1 MPEFNIAFAKLSHII
16 PFLHISATIVFIGF
30 QACFWFMCKFFMQGI
45 ANNHKRYLMV
55 IEALK
60 RLGYAVYAALSVM
73 AITGILIKDSD
84 YSKIADPMSNT
95 IIATKWTI
103 FAFLL
108 INVLYVTYRLKKA
121 IKSIDDSEYIELHEN
136 LIVIIYYFI
145 PLNVVA
151 ALFAT
156 YLGVAYRGF

>member
-1 MPEFNIAFAKLSHII
+1 MPEFNIAFAKLSHIV

-45 ANNHKRYLMV
+45 TNNHKRYVMV
-55 IEALK
+55 IDALK
-60 RLGYAVYAALSVM
+60 RLGYALYVSLGVIAV
-73 AITGILIKDSD
+73 TGLLIKDSD

-95 IIATKWTI
+95 IIATKWTL
-103 FAFLL
+103 FCFLL
-108 INVLYVTYRLKKA
+108 INLIYTTYRLKKA
-121 IKSIDDSEYIELHEN
+121 MRSIDESQYIELHEN

>member
-1 MPEFNIAFAKLSHII
+1 MPEFNIAFAKLSHVV

-45 ANNHKRYLMV
+45 ANNHKRYVMV
-55 IEALK
+55 IDALK
-60 RLGYAVYAALSVM
+60 RLGYAVYSSLAII
-73 AITGILIKDSD
+73 AITGLMIEDSD
-84 YSKIADPMSNT
+84 YSKIADPMSNS
-95 IIATKWTI
+95 IITTKWAM
-103 FAFLL
+103 FCFLL
-108 INVLYVTYRLKKA
+108 INVVYVTYRLKKA
-121 IKSIDDSEYIELHEN
+121 IKSMNEGEYIELHEN